1 MRKNILNLRHLR
13 AFREVAR
20 HKSISVAA
28 TKVHL
33 SQPAITQAIANLE
46 SRLGVRVFYRR
57 GNGMFLTEPGEL
69 FLNRVTR
76 ALVTIRDGARLATK
90 TRVPRSAKGF
100 AEFDQLV
107 TFAQLR
113 SLLAVAEAG
122 NFSLAARLIDISQPS
137 LHRTARDLERLSGLA
152 MFNKT
157 GQGISLTPAATVL
170 TQHVGLAFSELDQ
183 GLEEIE
189 NWLGAD
195 TGRIVIGT
203 MPLARTLVLPQ
214 AINALLKKRPEVDVS
229 VIDGP
234 YGDLLHGLR
243 HGKMDLLIG
252 ALRDPLPIDDI
263 VQEELF
269 RDTLAVVC
277 RTGHPLAD
285 KSDLK
290 LDELTAYPWIVPRA
304 DTPTRAYFDNLVAD
318 ASVGGPPHVVEA
330 SSLVLIRGLLLDSDR
345 LTIMS
350 AHQMSHEE
358 EYGLLKRLSFDMS
371 ETSREIG
378 ITLRKNW
385 HPTATQSHFL
395 ELLRD
400 AGRQVHA

>member
-1 MRKNILNLRHLR
+1 MRKNSLNLRHLR
-13 AFREVAR
+13 AFREVAI

-28 TKVHL
+28 TQVHL
-33 SQPAITQAIANLE
+33 SQPAITQAIAKLE
-46 SRLGVRVFYRR
+46 SRLGARVFDRR
-57 GNGMFLTEPGEL
+57 SNGMFLTEPGEL
-69 FLNRVTR
+69 FLSRVSR
-76 ALVTIRDGARLATK
+76 ALVTIRDGARLAVK
-90 TRVPRSAKGF
+90 TSMPRKAKGF
-100 AEFDQLV
+100 VEFDQLV

-122 NFSLAARLIDISQPS
+122 NFSLAARLIEISQPS

-152 MFNKT
+152 LFNKI
-157 GQGISLTPAATVL
+157 GQGIRLTPAAAVL
-170 TQHVGLAFSELDQ
+170 TQHVGLAFAELDQ

-195 TGRIVIGT
+195 TGRIIVGT
-203 MPLARTLVLPQ
+203 MPLARTFVLPQ
-214 AINALLKKRPEVDVS
+214 AINALLKERPEVDVS

-263 VQEELF
+263 VQEELL
-269 RDTLAVVC
+269 RDTLAVVG
-277 RTGHPLAD
+277 RSGHPLAD

-290 LDELTAYPWIVPRA
+290 LDELTAYPWVVPRA
-304 DTPTRAYFDNLVAD
+304 DTPTRTYFDNLVAN
-318 ASVGGPPHVVEA
+318 ASVDGPPHVVEA
-330 SSLVLIRGLLLDSDR
+330 SSLVLIRGLLMDSDR

-358 EYGLLKRLSFDMS
+358 KYGLLQRLSFDMR

-385 HPTATQSHFL
+385 HPTATQSRFL
-395 ELLRD
+395 DLLRE
-400 AGRQVHA
+400 AGRHVHP